1 MSLTPEQKKKYR
13 TIGHDLKPLVIVG
26 ENGISEGVSEEIQ
39 RALFDHELIK
49 IKISVG
55 DREDKK
61 LIIEHILQQTR
72 AELVQSIGKTILILK
87 HNPNA
92 KAKLS
97 NLKRYSS

>member
-13 TIGHDLKPLVIVG
+13 TIGHVLKPLVIIG
-26 ENGISEGVSEEIQ
+26 ENGVSNNVNDEIQ

-55 DREDKK
+55 DREDKA
-61 LIIEHILQQTR
+61 LIIKAILQQTR
-72 AELVQSIGKTILILK
+72 AELVQSIGKTILIIK

-92 KAKLS
+92 KTKLS
-97 NLKRYSS
+97 NLKRYSI